1 METFFQ
7 VYGDLW
13 MLGTGAILLV
23 FMIIVIVLWMKLRKT
38 QRMIQ
43 QILPESEANFI
54 EILDQQQRWNLE
66 MDRAICALRKK
77 DRDLQENLNGTL
89 QHRGIVT
96 YRAFENGGRELSFSL
111 AVLDAKQN
119 GWVLSSL
126 YMGAEGSSVYFKSI
140 EAGKSHERLT
150 PEEEQALQQAKKK
163 LS

>member
-1 METFFQ
+1 MYE
-7 VYGDLW
+7 
-13 MLGTGAILLV
+13 
-23 FMIIVIVLWMKLRKT
+23 
-38 QRMIQ
+38 
-43 QILPESEANFI
+43 QILPKSEADFL
-54 EILDQQQRWNLE
+54 EILDQQQRWNQE
-66 MDRAICALRKK
+66 IDKSIDALRQK
-77 DRDLQENLNGTL
+77 DCDLQAMLNGAL
-89 QHRGIVT
+89 QYRGMVT

-140 EAGKSHERLT
+140 EAGQSHERLT